1 MKRMTGV
8 CVPMVTPMD
17 DQGNLDL
24 ESTVT
29 LTNHLIERGVSALY
43 PCGTTGE
50 VKNLTPEERKAFAE
64 CVVKT
69 ADGRVPVFVQVGGET
84 TEVTADLARHAY
96 ECGADGLGMLT
107 PTYYPL
113 TDEELLDYYITC
125 THVVPEDFPIYLYG
139 IPFLAVNRLS
149 PALVARI
156 AETCPN
162 VKGIKYS
169 VGDVLTLMSFAEI
182 RNHTFDV
189 LVAPVQMLL
198 PALAAGMCGTV
209 SGMCNVIPEDL
220 NKMFALYAEGK
231 IDECRELQ
239 VRVKK
244 IANMFAAKEAAKC
257 KAMLKRAGVLQ
268 SDTMRLP
275 QKALSDAER
284 TELFAFMDKEYPS
297 YSFEGGKR

>member
-24 ESTVT
+24 ESAAS

-50 VKNLTPEERKAFAE
+50 VKYLTPEERKAFAE
-64 CVVKT
+64 TVVKT
-69 ADGRVPVFVQVGGET
+69 AAGRVPVFVQVGGET
-84 TEVTADLARHAY
+84 TAVTADLARHAY

-113 TDEELLDYYITC
+113 TDEELLEYYITC
-125 THVVPEDFPIYLYG
+125 THVVPEDFPVYLYG

-156 AETCPN
+156 AEACLN

-169 VGDVLTLMSFAEI
+169 VGEIMTLMSFKEI
-182 RNHTFDV
+182 RDNTFDV

-198 PALAAGMCGTV
+198 PALSVGICGTV

-220 NKMFALYAEGK
+220 NTMFDLYAQGK
-231 IDECRELQ
+231 IEECQVLQ
-239 VRVKK
+239 NRVKK
-244 IANMFAAKEAAKC
+244 IANAFAAKEAAKC
-257 KAMLKRAGVLQ
+257 KAMLKRAGVLN
-268 SDTMRLP
+268 SDAMRLP
-275 QKALSDAER
+275 QKALNDTER
-284 TELFAFMDKEYPS
+284 AELFAFMDKEYPS
-297 YSFEGGKR
+297 YSFQGGRK